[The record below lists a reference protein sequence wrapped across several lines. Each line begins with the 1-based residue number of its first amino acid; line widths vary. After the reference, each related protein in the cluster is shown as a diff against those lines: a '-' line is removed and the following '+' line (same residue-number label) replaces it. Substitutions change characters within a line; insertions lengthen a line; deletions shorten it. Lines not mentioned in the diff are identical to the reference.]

1 MNENPSAT
9 TQLAELRED
18 LQRERRKAASRA
30 KSWIAVRVGV
40 VLLVVV
46 YMTWLGGAVGRISA
60 EELTRFAATSLE
72 SKLPELRAD
81 LRDYAIAVAPEVTDR
96 ARDLLLEVPGQL
108 RTVVERE
115 LGTQADRLIAR
126 LEADMDLAITTVI
139 DEQLE
144 LVRNQDP
151 NASPEEQLDTIILGV
166 SDAFRETLIDGIDEL
181 YEHSTRERLCQQ
193 GGAFTGELEGGP
205 LTDRSKAEAI
215 VSFSKERALDLS
227 RCYDY
232 ADSLDDIPMLEAAG
246 YARVVNPGRR
256 LRKIALAKKWKI
268 LIWDLE
274 ENKKER
280 SS

>member
-1 MNENPSAT
+1 MSNENSAAT
-9 TQLAELRED
+9 ALLAELRRD
-18 LQRERRKAASRA
+18 LRRDSRKTTTRA

-96 ARDLLLEVPGQL
+96 ALDLLLEVPGQL

-115 LGTQADRLIAR
+115 LGAQADRLIAR
-126 LEADMDLAITTVI
+126 LEADMDVAITTVI

-181 YEHSTRERLCQQ
+181 YEHSTVEVQSLNAYLDHLLRNPDLTQSEQIDRQLLQVWMVLVYKHRITEPDEGVVER
-193 GGAFTGELEGGP
+193 
-205 LTDRSKAEAI
+205 
-215 VSFSKERALDLS
+215 V
-227 RCYDY
+227 
-232 ADSLDDIPMLEAAG
+232 AA
-246 YARVVNPGRR
+246 NF
-256 LRKIALAKKWKI
+256 
-268 LIWDLE
+268 
-274 ENKKER
+274 
-280 SS
+280 